1 MLYQEGIEMIRHI
14 CMFQLKEEN
23 KEEHLKMILEKVQIL
38 KDIEQIQS
46 FDVVVNAKEAS
57 SKNYDLSLI
66 FDFQS
71 IEDLN
76 IYRDHPLHVAFR
88 SFITPLRD
96 LRACIDYEF
105 EEHYED

>member
-1 MLYQEGIEMIRHI
+1 MIRHI
-14 CMFQLKEEN
+14 CMFQLKPEN
-23 KEEHLKMILEKVQIL
+23 KQENIKLILERVQDL
-38 KDIEQIQS
+38 KEIEQIEM
-46 FDVVVNAKEAS
+46 FDVVVNAQGAS